1 MELRVFAVPA
11 RVQAIELG
19 RLSSVSLAMMASIP
33 FAMAFQLIVDPSL
46 LVTVLSGAALV
57 GATITYLQIRRHR
70 LPARWASAV
79 TCALWSIATSSIIT
93 GYAVYRDPGWASLI
107 VVMVIANGTVQLAR
121 RYVIGPSLIV
131 AVAWLAVAVG
141 HDQLGF
147 QGLFVVVA
155 LALAMLANTAQRA
168 FVDDVERLREIA
180 EAKTRELAAALD
192 ETKHEMSER
201 ARAEQERE
209 GLREQ
214 FIAAQKM
221 EAIGTLAGGLAH
233 DMNNVLG
240 GILSLAELVREETT
254 TETARADLDGII
266 AACRRGGEMT
276 RNMVAFSRRG
286 TYRKERTDLE
296 QVARQVV
303 AMLTRS
309 APKRIEITL
318 EMTGALEVDGDA
330 AQLAQA
336 LVNLCLNSIDAIA
349 GDGVIAVALH
359 VATFDP
365 GPAPNGLPAGSYVA
379 LTVRD
384 TGAGMTEATR
394 TRMFEPFF
402 TTKPL
407 GSGTG
412 LGLAMVYGA
421 VQSHG
426 GTIVVDSAPGQGTRI
441 TIYIPAATLPE
452 KPAPAPVLPPT
463 PRRGRV
469 LVVDDEPGIRL
480 TSKRIFER
488 HGYDVLD
495 AESGAQAIERFRD
508 NHDVVIVL
516 DMSMPGMGGAECFRK
531 LRAIDPS
538 ARVLLVS
545 GYAMQDEIRQCL
557 QDGACGFVA
566 KPFALSALLDA
577 VETIARGDRL
587 PLLDA

>member
-19 RLSSVSLAMMASIP
+19 RLRSVSLAMMASIP

-46 LVTVLSGAALV
+46 LVTMLSGAALV
-57 GATITYLQIRRHR
+57 AATVTYLLIRRHR
-70 LPARWASAV
+70 LPGRWAAAV
-79 TCALWSIATSSIIT
+79 ICVLWCSATSSIIA
-93 GYAVYRDPGWASLI
+93 GYAIYRDPGWASLI

-121 RYVIGPSLIV
+121 RYVIGPSLLV
-131 AVAWLAVAVG
+131 AVAWLTVAVG

-155 LALAMLANTAQRA
+155 LALAVLANTTQRA

-201 ARAEQERE
+201 ERAEHERE

-309 APKRIEITL
+309 APKRIQITL
-318 EMTGALEVDGDA
+318 EATGALEVDGDA

-349 GDGVIAVALH
+349 GDGAIMVALDA
-359 VATFDP
+359 ATFEP
-365 GPAPNGLPAGSYVA
+365 GPAPNGLSSGRYVTM
-379 LTVRD
+379 TVRD

-407 GSGTG
+407 GRGTG

-426 GTIVVDSAPGQGTRI
+426 GTIVVESAPAQGTRI
-441 TIYIPAATLPE
+441 TIYLPAATLPE
-452 KPAPAPVLPPT
+452 KLAPVPVVRPA

-516 DMSMPGMGGAECFRK
+516 DMSMPGMGGAECFRQ
-531 LRAIDPS
+531 LRAIDPG

-566 KPFALSALLDA
+566 KPFALSALLEA
-577 VETIARGDRL
+577 VETVARGDHL
-587 PLLDA
+587 PLLEA

>member
-1 MELRVFAVPA
+1 MFAVPA

-19 RLSSVSLAMMASIP
+19 RLKSVSLAMIASIP

-46 LVTVLSGAALV
+46 VVTVLSGAALV
-57 GATITYLQIRRHR
+57 EAAVAYLLIRRDR
-70 LPARWASAV
+70 IPARWAATV
-79 TCALWSIATSSIIT
+79 TCALWSTATSSIIT

-121 RYVIGPSLIV
+121 RYVLAPSLIV
-131 AVAWLAVAVG
+131 AAAWLAIAVG

-155 LALAMLANTAQRA
+155 LALAVLANTAQRT
-168 FVDDVERLREIA
+168 FVNDVGRLREIA

-192 ETKHEMSER
+192 ETKHEMAER
-201 ARAEQERE
+201 ERAEQERE
-209 GLREQ
+209 RLREQ

-240 GILSLAELVREETT
+240 GILSLAELMREQIT
-254 TETARADLDGII
+254 TEAARADLDGII

-309 APKRIEITL
+309 APKRIRITL
-318 EMTGALEVDGDA
+318 EMTGALAVDGDA

-349 GDGVIAVALH
+349 GDGVISVALH
-359 VATFDP
+359 VVTFDP
-365 GPAPNGLPAGSYVA
+365 GPAPNGLPPGSYVA
-379 LTVRD
+379 MSVRD

-394 TRMFEPFF
+394 ARMFEPFF

-426 GTIVVDSAPGQGTRI
+426 GTIVVDSAPAQGTQI

-452 KPAPAPVLPPT
+452 KLAPAPSARPT
-463 PRRGRV
+463 PKRGRV

-488 HGYDVLD
+488 HGYDVID

-516 DMSMPGMGGAECFRK
+516 DMAMPGMGGAECFRQ
-531 LRAIDPS
+531 LQAIDPGV
-538 ARVLLVS
+538 RVLLVS
-545 GYAMQDEIRQCL
+545 GYAIQDEIRQCL
-557 QDGACGFVA
+557 QDGACGFVS
-566 KPFALSALLDA
+566 KPFALSALVDA

-587 PLLDA
+587 PVLDA

>member
-1 MELRVFAVPA
+1 MFEVPA

-33 FAMAFQLIVDPSL
+33 LAMAFQLIVDPSL

-57 GATITYLQIRRHR
+57 GATVTYVLIRRRR
-70 LPARWASAV
+70 LPGRWAAAV
-79 TCALWSIATSSIIT
+79 ICALWSTATSSIIA

-121 RYVIGPSLIV
+121 RYVIGPSLLV

-155 LALAMLANTAQRA
+155 LALAVLANTTQRA
-168 FVDDVERLREIA
+168 FVDDVERLRELA

-201 ARAEQERE
+201 ERAEHERE

-240 GILSLAELVREETT
+240 GILSLAELVREEAT
-254 TETARADLDGII
+254 TETVRADLDGII

-309 APKRIEITL
+309 APKRIRITL
-318 EMTGALEVDGDA
+318 EMAGALAVDGDA

-349 GDGVIAVALH
+349 GDGVIAIALH
-359 VATFDP
+359 AATFDP
-365 GPAPNGLPAGSYVA
+365 GPAPNGLPSGSYVA
-379 LTVRD
+379 RSVRD
-384 TGAGMTEATR
+384 TGAGMTAATR
-394 TRMFEPFF
+394 ARMFEPFF

-426 GTIVVDSAPGQGTRI
+426 GTIVVDSAPGQGTQI

-452 KPAPAPVLPPT
+452 KPAPAPGVRAT
-463 PRRGRV
+463 SKRGRV

-508 NHDVVIVL
+508 NHDGVIIVL

-531 LRAIDPS
+531 LRAIDPG

-557 QDGACGFVA
+557 QDGACGFVS

-577 VETIARGDRL
+577 VETIARGDCL